1 MGDPG
6 WLYSVVPTTQ
16 PERKMATSMPRVWT
30 ALFGEML
37 NQNVDVVFG
46 RSRHPKMQEE

>member
-1 MGDPG
+1 M
-6 WLYSVVPTTQ
+6 VVFGAADDAAGKK
-16 PERKMATSMPRVWT
+16 EGNADATRVT